1 MKILKYIILSIVAS
15 LGLWSC
21 YDDKGNYDY
30 HDLDEIVIDSSGG
43 LIQANYSISRLEIL
57 EIPLKVYYE
66 GKLVNGSETQFPDL
80 EFNWVV
86 YQQGTETPIAD
97 RDTIA
102 KQIELKIPR
111 GFG

>member
-57 EIPLKVYYE
+57 ELSLIH
-66 GKLVNGSETQFPDL
+66 
-80 EFNWVV
+80 
-86 YQQGTETPIAD
+86 I
-97 RDTIA
+97 
-102 KQIELKIPR
+102 
-111 GFG
+111 